1 MVLLPAALAAPVPVA
16 EPGTL
21 LGDWPAYVEPIAPGD
36 YPRYEEEPAV
46 DDVGADLLIRGW
58 RYDPD
63 LGIVESESELRSDVT
78 AVVVVHPWGID
89 DGQGWS
95 YPQAYAAYGYVFE
108 GLYDDNQLYLAQVE
122 DVVRP
127 TLDTLRG
134 RVPLIVYAL
143 PGSPDDIRTARY
155 RAWDR
160 TPGQSERDAAQV
172 SLEAYL
178 SSLTGSDW
186 PTRIPVVAGF
196 DAAPDDVVSYDDV
209 GWDALRGELDAMGIR
224 HILLM
229 GWAADMCVVSTSAG
243 YVDLAAAFDVF
254 LVGDGTMAAWPLTAS
269 PPNGYVPV
277 PTLDAILSA
286 STVPG
291 LSVTQAS
298 AIELLDR
305 SPAGG
310 PDWRGT
316 PDSWTVLYDNWQA
329 RAADVRQRAPD
340 WSSAAAPVVTASDID
355 AESVALNGL
364 VDGRTNVLAV
374 PEGVSLAFDLP
385 AADLWIEVRYA
396 PDREDQ
402 ALLLD
407 GALPVEVRDEG
418 DGWRTGTW
426 TGSGAFSLA
435 FEAGDGSIDAVTV
448 DGRAVSD
455 AADTG
460 HDTAIDTARD
470 TALVEDTGFSSD
482 SGHPEQGGNAT
493 NACGCGGGGPP
504 GILGV
509 GIALLAVRRR

>member
-1 MVLLPAALAAPVPVA
+1 MFRYAARMVLLPAALAAPVPVA

-178 SSLTGSDW
+178 SSLK
-186 PTRIPVVAGF
+186 I
-196 DAAPDDVVSYDDV
+196 
-209 GWDALRGELDAMGIR
+209 
-224 HILLM
+224 
-229 GWAADMCVVSTSAG
+229 
-243 YVDLAAAFDVF
+243 
-254 LVGDGTMAAWPLTAS
+254 
-269 PPNGYVPV
+269 
-277 PTLDAILSA
+277 
-286 STVPG
+286 
-291 LSVTQAS
+291 
-298 AIELLDR
+298 
-305 SPAGG
+305 
-310 PDWRGT
+310 
-316 PDSWTVLYDNWQA
+316 
-329 RAADVRQRAPD
+329 
-340 WSSAAAPVVTASDID
+340 
-355 AESVALNGL
+355 
-364 VDGRTNVLAV
+364 
-374 PEGVSLAFDLP
+374 
-385 AADLWIEVRYA
+385 
-396 PDREDQ
+396 
-402 ALLLD
+402 
-407 GALPVEVRDEG
+407 
-418 DGWRTGTW
+418 
-426 TGSGAFSLA
+426 
-435 FEAGDGSIDAVTV
+435 
-448 DGRAVSD
+448 GRAHV
-455 AADTG
+455 
-460 HDTAIDTARD
+460 
-470 TALVEDTGFSSD
+470 
-482 SGHPEQGGNAT
+482 
-493 NACGCGGGGPP
+493 
-504 GILGV
+504 
-509 GIALLAVRRR
+509 